1 MSSNRAGAATKERSN
16 RLGRGFSALLPQGA
30 PAQAAPPVAAKGGG
44 KGGVASLPI
53 EDVIPDSLQP
63 RRLFDEARIEE
74 LAQSIRSK
82 GVIQPILVRRDGDK
96 YRLIAGERRWRASQR
111 AGLTN
116 IPALIKEVTE
126 RQAFELAL
134 IENVQREDLNAIE
147 EAEAY
152 RRLID
157 EFGLT
162 QEGCAERVGKERSS
176 IANAL
181 RLLRLPEEVKTSLI
195 EGSLNMGHARALLGL
210 GDDAAIKQAAEEVIG
225 RGLSVRQTEQLVR
238 REKAAAGS
246 GAAPAKKEAPNR
258 NAEVQSIEERL
269 QRALGTKVKLLD
281 RGKGRGRI
289 EIEFFSYEELEGL
302 LDQLIP
308 QQS

>member
-1 MSSNRAGAATKERSN
+1 MSESRTAAATKERSS

-30 PAQAAPPVAAKGGG
+30 PNQAPAPAPKANKQ
-44 KGGVASLPI
+44 GGVASLPI
-53 EDVIPDSLQP
+53 EDVLPDQHQP
-63 RRLFDEARIEE
+63 RRLFDEERIEE

-82 GVIQPILVRRDGDK
+82 GVIQPILVRREGEK

-111 AGLTN
+111 AGMTN

-126 RQAFELAL
+126 RQAFEIAL

-152 RRLID
+152 RRLIE

-176 IANAL
+176 IANSL
-181 RLLRLPEEVKTSLI
+181 RLLRLPEDVKGSLI

-210 GDDAAIKQAAEEVIG
+210 GEDAAIQAAAAEVIG
-225 RGLSVRQTEQLVR
+225 KRLSVRQTEQLVR
-238 REKAAAGS
+238 REKATSAAGAPKQKPA
-246 GAAPAKKEAPNR
+246 GAGR
-258 NAEVQSIEERL
+258 SAEVRSIEERL

-281 RGKGRGRI
+281 RGKGKGRI

-302 LDQLIP
+302 LDHLIP
-308 QQS
+308 HQS

>member
-1 MSSNRAGAATKERSN
+1 
-16 RLGRGFSALLPQGA
+16 
-30 PAQAAPPVAAKGGG
+30 
-44 KGGVASLPI
+44 VASLPI
-53 EDVIPDSLQP
+53 EDVLPDQHQP
-63 RRLFDEARIEE
+63 RRLFDEEAIEE

-82 GVIQPILVRRDGDK
+82 GVIQPILVRKDGEK

-111 AGLTN
+111 AGMTN
-116 IPALIKEVTE
+116 IPALIKDVTE

-152 RRLID
+152 RRLIE

-181 RLLRLPEEVKTSLI
+181 RLLRLPEDVKASLI

-210 GDDAAIKQAAEEVIG
+210 GDDAAIQEAAAEVMG
-225 RGLSVRQTEQLVR
+225 KRLSVRQTEQLVR
-238 REKAAAGS
+238 KEKAASAAGVS
-246 GAAPAKKEAPNR
+246 KEKTPPPGKS
-258 NAEVQSIEERL
+258 AEARAIEERL

-289 EIEFFSYEELEGL
+289 EIEFFSYEELDGL
-302 LDQLIP
+302 LDHLIP
-308 QQS
+308 HQS